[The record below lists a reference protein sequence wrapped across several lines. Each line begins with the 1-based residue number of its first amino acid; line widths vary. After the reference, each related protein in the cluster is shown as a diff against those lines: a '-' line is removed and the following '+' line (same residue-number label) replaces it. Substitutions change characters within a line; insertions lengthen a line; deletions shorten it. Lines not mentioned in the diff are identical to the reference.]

1 MALCSLE
8 NKDARARY
16 GILKER
22 QEGRPRG
29 PASKDH
35 PKVLL
40 ENGTEMSDKAELE
53 VGDRGLRPLEYI
65 WIAE

>member
-1 MALCSLE
+1 MLVLAMEFSKSAKKAGPL
-8 NKDARARY
+8 
-16 GILKER
+16 
-22 QEGRPRG
+22 G
-29 PASKDH
+29 PASKEH
-35 PKVLL
+35 PKVLP